1 MRLLVIED
9 EHDVRGFLIQGLS
22 EAGYT
27 VDGAEDGLEG
37 LQYASAVEYDAIVL
51 DIMLPKLD
59 GLSLLG
65 DLRDRG
71 IKTPVLLLT
80 ARDGVR
86 HRVGGLDSGA
96 DDYLVKP
103 FDFSELLARIRALLR
118 RPPLAADPVLRVDDL
133 ELDTVRHEVQRAGT
147 PIQLTPREFA
157 LLEFLMLH
165 AGQVLTRTQM
175 IEHVWDVHFAG
186 DTNVVDVYIGYLR
199 KKIDQ
204 GFERPLIETVRG
216 FGYRMAAGDN
226 HAH

>member
-1 MRLLVIED
+1 MRILVVED
-9 EHDVRGFLIQGLS
+9 ERDVRGFLVQGLT

-37 LQYASAVEYDAIVL
+37 LQYGSTVDYDAILL
-51 DIMLPKLD
+51 DIMLPGLD
-59 GLSLLG
+59 GLSLLNE
-65 DLRDRG
+65 LRDRG
-71 IKTPVLLLT
+71 VKTPVLLLT
-80 ARDGVR
+80 ARDAVTD
-86 HRVGGLDSGA
+86 RVDGLDSGA

-133 ELDTVRHEVQRAGT
+133 VLDTVRHVVQRGDTA
-147 PIQLTPREFA
+147 IRLTPREFG

-199 KKIDQ
+199 KKIDH
-204 GFERPLIETVRG
+204 GFDRPLIETVRG
-216 FGYRMAAGDN
+216 FGYRMAGKN
-226 HAH
+226 HHEP

>member
-9 EHDVRGFLIQGLS
+9 ERDVRQFLMQGLS

-27 VDGAEDGLEG
+27 VDAAEDGIEG
-37 LQYASAVEYDAIVL
+37 LQFASAVEYDAIVL
-51 DIMLPKLD
+51 DIMLPKLN
-59 GLSLLG
+59 GLSLLNE
-65 DLRDRG
+65 LRDREV
-71 IKTPVLLLT
+71 KTPVLLLT
-80 ARDGVR
+80 ARDAVAD
-86 HRVGGLDSGA
+86 RVDGLDSGA
-96 DDYLVKP
+96 DDYLIKP

-133 ELDTVRHEVQRAGT
+133 ELDTVHHMVQRAGK

-199 KKIDQ
+199 KKIDNH
-204 GFERPLIETVRG
+204 FDRPLIETVRG
-216 FGYRMAAGDN
+216 FGYRMATKDHHGL
-226 HAH
+226 